1 MKLIVAIV
9 ITLCLMAAALGVGL
23 LAITLCYELSEL
35 LGRSGMIVVIFIAVA
50 AVLTRVIYKTLDN
63 NEDYE
68 SNN

>member
-1 MKLIVAIV
+1 MLMKLIVAIV

-63 NEDYE
+63 NEE
-68 SNN
+68 S